1 MSGAEMEF
9 FGAFAP
15 ERCANAPVVRQAVH
29 LHQACTSG
37 APKKNVPS

>member
-1 MSGAEMEF
+1 MSGTEMEF

-29 LHQACTSG
+29 LRQRCTGG
-37 APKKNVPS
+37 APKENMPS